1 MHSRFAFYTAYS
13 RTACVLCTGRRC
25 ARINSNIFSIF
36 ITHILMTAAYLSL
49 YHHRNLLT
57 SDFPRLEKRFVV

>member
-13 RTACVLCTGRRC
+13 RTVCVLYIVRKC
-25 ARINSNIFSIF
+25 ARIDSNTFSIF
-36 ITHILMTAAYLSL
+36 ITHILMTAYLSL
-49 YHHRNLLT
+49 YHRNLLT